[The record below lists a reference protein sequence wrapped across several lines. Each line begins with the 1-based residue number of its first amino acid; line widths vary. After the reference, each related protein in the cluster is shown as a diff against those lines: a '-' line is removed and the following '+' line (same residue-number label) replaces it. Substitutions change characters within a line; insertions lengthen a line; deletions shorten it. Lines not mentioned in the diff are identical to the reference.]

1 MIKANVHNFLFI
13 VVIAALGF
21 LAAKMLSRTALG
33 KVPVVGSALNLVAA
47 A

>member
-13 VVIAALGF
+13 VGIAAIGFF
-21 LAAKMLSRTALG
+21 LA
-33 KVPVVGSALNLVAA
+33 KVLAARFGGLPVVGSALKFVAA